1 MMGRQNPGLRATR
14 LTPPPFRHMR
24 AQNSVGRDFLRC
36 YRCKWSEREDLNL
49 RPSVPQTDALTGLRY
64 APLSG
69 TLMTI
74 EESVKWRH
82 ASRRDEGA
90 GFFSELDFGGL
101 AELPVFVALAG
112 LAGFST
118 LLGLADLSALGD
130 LADLPPAAGFSAS
143 AGFTGFESVAL
154 MRSFIILL
162 ALKTMTCRGVI
173 GTTSPVLG

>member
-1 MMGRQNPGLRATR
+1 M
-14 LTPPPFRHMR
+14 
-24 AQNSVGRDFLRC
+24 
-36 YRCKWSEREDLNL
+36 NL

-118 LLGLADLSALGD
+118 LLDFSTLLGLADLFALGD
-130 LADLPPAAGFSAS
+130 LAGLPPAAGFSAS
-143 AGFTGFESVAL
+143 AA
-154 MRSFIILL
+154 
-162 ALKTMTCRGVI
+162 
-173 GTTSPVLG
+173 

>member
-1 MMGRQNPGLRATR
+1 
-14 LTPPPFRHMR
+14 MR
-24 AQNSVGRDFLRC
+24 GAELFIRIWY
-36 YRCKWSEREDLNL
+36 YRGKWSEREDLNL

-101 AELPVFVALAG
+101 AELLVFVSFAGLAAFPLAVTFHLAG
-112 LAGFST
+112 LGGFVR
-118 LLGLADLSALGD
+118 LGGFGRFTAPGRRVF
-130 LADLPPAAGFSAS
+130 LPPPA
-143 AGFTGFESVAL
+143 
-154 MRSFIILL
+154 
-162 ALKTMTCRGVI
+162 
-173 GTTSPVLG
+173 